1 MILFKKEFP
10 DLPGRNIE
18 LPWDKGEEKRVSISV
33 TQDQIVG
40 LRDAYGIDVIA
51 MVEDAISNEAAQQI
65 SVFISKECFKSSGII
80 LEGEKG
86 LNNLLLNLKESG
98 EGFIITN
105 IVVGTHIQDQSDFES
120 KPLKTFS
127 NVGMIYEIGKL
138 GGYSVYVDPFITYED
153 SKLAV
158 VHNNFY
164 NFEEVDQTVLIT
176 EGTKAPKIENKI
188 RISKINSNSIVFNI
202 NNLSL

>member
-1 MILFKKEFP
+1 MILFEKEFQ
-10 DLPGRNIE
+10 DLPGRDIE
-18 LPWDKGEEKRVSISV
+18 LSLKEGEEKRVSISV

-105 IVVGTHIQDQSDFES
+105 VVIGTHIQYQPDFEL
-120 KPLKTFS
+120 KPLKAFS
-127 NVGMIYEIGKL
+127 NFGMIYEIGKL
-138 GGYSVYVDPFITYED
+138 GGYSVYVDPFISYED
-153 SKLAV
+153 SKLSV

-164 NFEEVDQTVLIT
+164 NFEEIDKTVLIT

-188 RISKINSNSIVFNI
+188 KISKINSNSIVFNI